1 MKDPMSDTVLLVVH
15 QKYSVAGHM
24 GTLFEERG
32 YKLERCCPCNGDEMP
47 QSAEHYAAVVM
58 FGGPMSANDC
68 SLDGI
73 RAELDFIPKILD
85 AGVPFLGLCLGG
97 QMLARVLG
105 GKITGHQAGHIES
118 GFTRIY
124 PTEAGEEWFKESDI
138 FYQWH
143 REGFEVPDSATLLAT
158 GDIFP
163 NQAFVYGENAIGT
176 QFHPEITRDMI
187 DRWTMHGAHRLGRP
201 GAQPRQAQIKGWEL
215 FNERVDRW
223 GRSLLDRFGLRGATR
238 LVEAAD

>member
-1 MKDPMSDTVLLVVH
+1 MSDTVLLVVH
-15 QKYSVAGHM
+15 QKTSVAGHI
-24 GTLFEERG
+24 GTLFSERG
-32 YKLERCCPCNGDEMP
+32 YKLERCCPCDGDKMP
-47 QSAEHYAAVVM
+47 ESAEPYAAVAM

-68 SLDGI
+68 SMDGI

-85 AGVPFLGLCLGG
+85 AQVPFLGLCLGG

-105 GKITGHQAGHIES
+105 AKISAHEIGHIES

-124 PTEAGEEWFKESDI
+124 PTEAGRDWFEDCDI

-143 REGFEVPDSATLLAT
+143 REGFAAPKTATLLAT

-163 NQAFVYGENAIGT
+163 NQAFVYGENAIAT

-187 DRWTMHGAHRLGRP
+187 DRWTMHGAHRLGRQ

-215 FNERVDRW
+215 FNQRVDRW
-223 GRSLLDRFGLRGATR
+223 GRNLLDRFGLYGSAR
-238 LVEAAD
+238 LVEAAE

>member
-1 MKDPMSDTVLLVVH
+1 MPDTVLLVVH
-15 QKYSVAGHM
+15 QKQSVSGHI

-32 YKLERCCPCNGDEMP
+32 YKLERCCPCNGDALP
-47 QSAEHYAAVVM
+47 QRAESYAAVVM

-68 SLDGI
+68 SVDGI

-105 GKITGHQAGHIES
+105 GKIMPHPVGHIES
-118 GFTRIY
+118 GFTRVF
-124 PTEAGEEWFKESDI
+124 PTEAGRDWFRESDI

-143 REGFEVPDSATLLAT
+143 REGFEVPETATLLAA

-163 NQAFVYGENAIGT
+163 NQAFVYGGNAIAT

-187 DRWTMHGAHRLGRP
+187 DRWTMHGAHRLGRL
-201 GAQPRQAQIKGWEL
+201 GAQPRLAQIKGWEL
-215 FNERVDRW
+215 FNEQVDRW
-223 GRSLLDRFGLRGATR
+223 GRSLLDRFGLRGVTR